1 MNGENS
7 SRKSN
12 NLALYAFLICVL
24 LACVLGA
31 VAAFA
36 LLPRADHNW
45 RDQQLAVL
53 EVEKARQWAQL
64 WLYAGYVLA
73 GVTIAIVTAAGWAL
87 VMWLNKK
94 ATTIN
99 PTPAGIYPL
108 VVRRLGLPWLN
119 RRLLFFNPNLT
130 LFSATVVT
138 DGPTVQVLHISPP
151 AAGAEQMK
159 VTSQAQA
166 VQAIAAAA
174 QGGHYT
180 TTEIPALFTQTP
192 PPRVNVLPPLLESG
206 SMADSLLEAAEA
218 NWREMES
225 EG

>member
-24 LACVLGA
+24 LACVLGGMA
-31 VAAFA
+31 VAA
-36 LLPRADHNW
+36 LSPKADHNW
-45 RDQQLAVL
+45 RDEQFDRI
-53 EVEKARQWAQL
+53 EVESAQSWTRL
-64 WLYAGYVLA
+64 KLYAGYVLT
-73 GVTIAIVTAAGWAL
+73 GVTISVLAGAGWAM

-130 LFSATVVT
+130 LFSTTVVT

-151 AAGAEQMK
+151 AAGAEQMQ